1 MSLEAIQ
8 WALFD
13 APTKN
18 PAEQVI
24 LTVMADRSGQDGRG
38 FEGCWASQAWI
49 AESVGLSIS
58 TVKRHLRNMESRG
71 LIYRGDQSL
80 TAHLRPDRRPV
91 VWNLNPSLRRP
102 KEPPAE
108 PENGGSNQ
116 PNSTG
121 GQNEPPLTG
130 DRTGGHL
137 RPNGGSQVS
146 YKPSRPVHEPSN
158 PPSSPPR
165 GDSPRPQRGAYLP
178 DDWQPDPGN
187 LARLTEK
194 YPDLNSAQELQAF
207 RDYWAS
213 ASGQRARKRNWDAAL
228 RTWFA
233 NARRYNRPA
242 QPQRQPS
249 SVAAWLGEPQHHEA
263 VTADA
268 EIIDA
273 KELPRWTG

>member
-130 DRTGGHL
+130 DLTGG
-137 RPNGGSQVS
+137 SF
-146 YKPSRPVHEPSN
+146 ETE
-158 PPSSPPR
+158 R
-165 GDSPRPQRGAYLP
+165 GFTG
-178 DDWQPDPGN
+178 
-187 LARLTEK
+187 
-194 YPDLNSAQELQAF
+194 ELQTV
-207 RDYWAS
+207 
-213 ASGQRARKRNWDAAL
+213 Q
-228 RTWFA
+228 
-233 NARRYNRPA
+233 NRP
-242 QPQRQPS
+242 
-249 SVAAWLGEPQHHEA
+249 
-263 VTADA
+263 
-268 EIIDA
+268 
-273 KELPRWTG
+273 